1 MNDENKVVPYY
12 IYEGELVRHER
23 TIKRLIIVLTISIV
37 LLFAS
42 NALWLYE
49 WTCYDYVSSVTVD
62 GKDGTANYIGND
74 GSITNG
80 ENSGNEK
87 EDPKETWEVEEN
99 KDTN

>member
-1 MNDENKVVPYY
+1 MEDDNKIVPYY
-12 IYEGELVRHER
+12 VYEGEQFRNER
-23 TIKRLIIVLTISIV
+23 TVKRLIISLIISIV

-49 WTCYDYVSSVTVD
+49 WTCYDYVSTVTVD

-74 GSITNG
+74 GSIANG
-80 ENSGNEK
+80 ESGSSQK
-87 EDPKETWEVEEN
+87 EDPKETWEIEEN